1 MRKVSCRFQARPCRL
16 CSSQL
21 RVVLDSK
28 VLRSPLPALHL
39 LVPRSIADVG
49 FVAWNNYKLF
59 TFLISGRLAA
69 RRLHGRVICAIRHGL
84 RAKKPASAVARPLR
98 RP

>member
-21 RVVLDSK
+21 RVVLDGK

-39 LVPRSIADVG
+39 PRRPIRVFA
-49 FVAWNNYKLF
+49 FCLLENLKYTKF
-59 TFLISGRLAA
+59 KTFQAA
-69 RRLHGRVICAIRHGL
+69 LPRRLHGRVICAIRHGL